1 MAKHII
7 RDTTGSY
14 HIKGA
19 SNLDILKLASNIVL
33 ESLNKSDALTSPD
46 LTRQFIQLR
55 LSCLEAERFCCLYL
69 DNRHKVIQFET
80 AFKGTINCA
89 SVYPREIVKRG
100 LSLNAASVIFAHNHP
115 SGKSDPSEAD
125 KAITQRLKDAL
136 ALVDINVLDHFVV
149 GNDLLSF
156 AERGL
161 L

>member
-19 SNLDILKLASNIVL
+19 SHLEILELASQIVL
-33 ESLNKSDALTSPD
+33 DHMNKNDVLGSPD
-46 LTRQFIQLR
+46 DTRKFIQLK
-55 LSCLEAERFCCLYL
+55 LSCQDAEKFCVLYL
-69 DNRHKVIQFET
+69 DNRNRIITFET
-80 AFKGTINCA
+80 AFNGTHNGA
-89 SVYPREIVKRG
+89 SVYPREIVKRS
-100 LSLNAASVIFAHNHP
+100 LQLNAVAVIFAHNHP
-115 SGKSDPSEAD
+115 SGLTTPSDAD

-136 ALVDINVLDHFVV
+136 ALVDVRVLDHIIV
-149 GNDLLSF
+149 GNDTLSF